1 MTTLF
6 IRFEKI
12 FFMSFWKDFK
22 AFAMKGS
29 VIDLAVGV
37 IIGGAFGKI
46 VTALVEDV
54 IMPLVGIVTG
64 KGEMFVDK
72 FIILK
77 PAKEGDVYKS
87 LDEAKKAGAN
97 IFAYGHFIQT
107 VVDFFIIAFFIFLAI
122 QAMARIRAREEA
134 KKAATP
140 FGPSSTDQLLTE
152 IRDILKKDKT

>member
-1 MTTLF
+1 MA
-6 IRFEKI
+6 
-12 FFMSFWKDFK
+12 FWKDFK

-54 IMPLVGIVTG
+54 IMPLVGIITG

-72 FIILK
+72 FIVLR
-77 PAKEGDVYKS
+77 PAKEGDIYHS
-87 LDEAKKAGAN
+87 LEEAKKAGAN

-107 VVDFFIIAFFIFLAI
+107 VVDFFIIAFFIFIAI
-122 QAMARIRAREEA
+122 QFISKMRAKEEA
-134 KKAATP
+134 AKAAQP

-152 IRDILKKDKT
+152 IRDLLKQK

>member
-1 MTTLF
+1 MA
-6 IRFEKI
+6 
-12 FFMSFWKDFK
+12 FWKDFK

-46 VTALVEDV
+46 VTALVEDI
-54 IMPLVGIVTG
+54 IMPLVGVITG

-72 FIILK
+72 FVVLR
-77 PAKEGDVYKS
+77 PAKEGDIYHS

-107 VVDFFIIAFFIFLAI
+107 IVDFFIIALFIFLAI
-122 QAMARIRAREEA
+122 QFIARMRAREDA
-134 KKAATP
+134 AKAAQP
-140 FGPSSTDQLLTE
+140 FGPSSTDQLLMD
-152 IRDILKKDKT
+152 IRDILQKDKQAK